1 MSRSHR
7 KTPIRG
13 MCGSRRASEK
23 DDKRKF
29 NRKMRRVNKA
39 LIASAEDKDALI
51 LRHKDEVANVYKFSK
66 DGKIWLGKKI
76 DPKDKRK

>member
-13 MCGSRRASEK
+13 ACGSRRASEK
-23 DDKRKF
+23 DDKRKH

-39 LIASAEDKDALI
+39 LIANVEDKDALI
-51 LRHKDEVANVYKFSK
+51 LRHKDEVSNVYKFSK
-66 DGKIWLGKKI
+66 DGKFYWGKKI
-76 DPKDKRK
+76 NPKDMRK